1 VAREGTFDREP
12 PNPLAWVGAFITAG
26 GLVGVLVQPILMRR
40 IIDGA
45 RCLRFNFDPSAITLG
60 PIGMMLI
67 MVSRLWVQ
75 SV

>member
-1 VAREGTFDREP
+1 MAREATFDRAP
-12 PNPLAWVGAFITAG
+12 PNPLAWVGAFTAAG

-45 RCLRFNFDPSAITLG
+45 WGLRFNFDPSAITLG
-60 PIGMMLI
+60 LIGMMLI